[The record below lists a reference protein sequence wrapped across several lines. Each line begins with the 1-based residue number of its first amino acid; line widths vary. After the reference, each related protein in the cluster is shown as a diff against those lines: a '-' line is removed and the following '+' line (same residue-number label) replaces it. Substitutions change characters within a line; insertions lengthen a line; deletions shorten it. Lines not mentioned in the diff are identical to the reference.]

1 MATRGTFATKQRGTL
16 ITCTS
21 LVHCVCMCPL
31 FQIINFNFVS
41 ASTSNVAP
49 VIIVVIV
56 DVYVVSGG
64 GIRTVLPQEGGE
76 DGAVGS

>member
-1 MATRGTFATKQRGTL
+1 
-16 ITCTS
+16 
-21 LVHCVCMCPL
+21 MCPL

-56 DVYVVSGG
+56 IIVAVVIVDVYVVSGG
-64 GIRTVLPQEGGE
+64 GIRTLLPQEGGE